1 MCVLEMDGSHCSRD
15 FTAEEEEGGNGKD
28 GIGTRAT
35 PLHCIQ
41 GKLCKTSSLSR
52 CSTVTLLAIDKEHA
66 AAAGGFR
73 ALTESGCVLVCVLS
87 GVDPR
92 TEMQPTPMVVTNV
105 LVAAMV
111 LSAVLNGTEGE
122 EPVGPVLNNGVD
134 VRAVWGVS
142 SDGGTVV
149 SKEVG
154 IIAGGEMGAE
164 GEMRVVDT
172 DFVSESGN
180 DAGGEREREAE
191 ERAVSVS
198 LASPSS

>member
-28 GIGTRAT
+28 GFGTIVT

-66 AAAGGFR
+66 AAVAAAAAGFR
-73 ALTESGCVLVCVLS
+73 ALTESGCVLVCVMS

-92 TEMQPTPMVVTNV
+92 TEMQPMPMVVTNV

-111 LSAVLNGTEGE
+111 LSAVLNGTGGEG
-122 EPVGPVLNNGVD
+122 PVGPVINKGVD
-134 VRAVWGVS
+134 VRAVWGLS

-149 SKEVG
+149 SKEEE
-154 IIAGGEMGAE
+154 IIAG
-164 GEMRVVDT
+164 
-172 DFVSESGN
+172 
-180 DAGGEREREAE
+180 
-191 ERAVSVS
+191 
-198 LASPSS
+198 